1 MQLWLNRD
9 GRSATITRHV
19 IRNSGRG
26 SHFRQFAATHA
37 HAISGCVQDHQQD
50 SQTSSGRLLQ
60 RAEAALADELER
72 PLAPGL
78 YLVATPI
85 GNLADI
91 SLRALAVLA
100 RADLIAAE
108 DTRHSRKL
116 LSHFGIKGELTPYH
130 EHNAAKERPRLLARI
145 KAGFSVALISD
156 AGTPLISDP
165 GYKLVREALE
175 TGLTVVSVPGA
186 SAALAALTSAGL
198 PTDTFLFAGFLPPKG
213 GARRKRLEELKP
225 VPATLIF
232 YETALR
238 LSATLADMSE
248 MFGAREAAVA
258 RELTKLH
265 ESVARGTPAEL
276 AAKFNSSPELKGEF
290 VVLVGPPS
298 ASEAEV
304 GDEAILSSL
313 KRALRQESFRD
324 AVRSVAEELKVKR
337 SRVYDLGLALERKGG
352 ELP

>member
-1 MQLWLNRD
+1 
-9 GRSATITRHV
+9 
-19 IRNSGRG
+19 
-26 SHFRQFAATHA
+26 
-37 HAISGCVQDHQQD
+37 
-50 SQTSSGRLLQ
+50 LLE
-60 RAEAALADELER
+60 RAEAALAGEIER
-72 PLAPGL
+72 TLAPGL

-145 KAGFSVALISD
+145 RAGFSVALISD

-175 TGLTVVSVPGA
+175 SGLDVVSVPGA

-198 PTDTFLFAGFLPPKG
+198 PTDTFLFAGFLPPKTVQ
-213 GARRKRLEELKP
+213 RQKRLEELKSI
-225 VPATLIF
+225 PATLIF
-232 YETALR
+232 YETASR
-238 LSATLADMSE
+238 LAATLTDIARAYGGR
-248 MFGAREAAVA
+248 GAAIAK
-258 RELTKLH
+258 ELTKLH
-265 ESVARGTPAEL
+265 ESIVRGAPAEL
-276 AAKFNSSPELKGEF
+276 AAKIKSSEPKGEF

-298 ASEAEV
+298 P
-304 GDEAILSSL
+304 DEAAIGDDVIVDNL
-313 KRALRQESFRD
+313 KQALKHESFRD
-324 AVRSVAEELKVKR
+324 AVRSVAERFKVKR
-337 SRVYDLGLALERKGG
+337 SRVYDLGLELERK
-352 ELP
+352 ERDAK

>member
-1 MQLWLNRD
+1 
-9 GRSATITRHV
+9 
-19 IRNSGRG
+19 
-26 SHFRQFAATHA
+26 
-37 HAISGCVQDHQQD
+37 VQDHRHDDQD
-50 SQTSSGRLLQ
+50 ASRRLLQ
-60 RAEAALADELER
+60 RATTALAEEMDR
-72 PLAPGL
+72 PLSPGL

-91 SLRALAVLA
+91 SLRALAVLS

-145 KAGFSVALISD
+145 RAGFAVALISD
-156 AGTPLISDP
+156 AGTPLVSDP

-175 TGLTVVSVPGA
+175 AGLEVTSVPGA
-186 SAALAALTSAGL
+186 SAVLAALTSAGL

-232 YETALR
+232 YETASR
-238 LSATLADMSE
+238 LAASLADMAE
-248 MFGAREAAVA
+248 VYGAREAAVA
-258 RELTKLH
+258 KELTKLH

-276 AAKFNSSPELKGEF
+276 AAALASTELKGEF
-290 VVLVGPPS
+290 VVLVGPPNPD
-298 ASEAEV
+298 EAEI
-304 GDEAILSSL
+304 GDEAIVASL
-313 KRALRQESFRD
+313 KQALKQESFRD
-324 AVRSVAEELKVKR
+324 AVRSVADKFKLKR
-337 SRVYDLGLALERKGG
+337 SRVYELGLALSRKGSDR
-352 ELP
+352 P